1 MKLERKQIELTNI
14 NDINNADH
22 TRLYADKNKLKQIMR
37 NIISNGLKF
46 SSSGG
51 TVDILVDIIDD
62 DTSKKIRRG
71 NNASHQI
78 NNVTSN
84 LLFKGSSND
93 SISSAKY
100 KWLRVRVVDSGAGI
114 SEVSTVQYISINLI
128 LICV

>member
-22 TRLYADKNKLKQIMR
+22 TSLYADKNKLKQIMR
-37 NIISNGLKF
+37 NLISNGLKF
-46 SSSGG
+46 SPSGG
-51 TVDILVDIIDD
+51 TVDILVDTIDD

-114 SEVSTVQYISINLI
+114 SEVSL
-128 LICV
+128 